1 VRIFSKYLIYNQT
14 LRKKSIHAMPDVGMC
29 LVSWRSC
36 GVLTKLLLAGRQE
49 ADMRTTLRRIGNS
62 QGVLIPAPLLAEC
75 GIQDEIELHLEGKK
89 IVIEPVQQPRA
100 GWFDGYRAEDDVD
113 VWQELPPDAD
123 SEAWEW

>member
-1 VRIFSKYLIYNQT
+1 
-14 LRKKSIHAMPDVGMC
+14 
-29 LVSWRSC
+29 
-36 GVLTKLLLAGRQE
+36 
-49 ADMRTTLRRIGNS
+49 MRTTLRRIGNS

-113 VWQELPPDAD
+113 VWQQLPPDAD